1 MKADKHNNESHKDSL
16 SIENWVRSW
25 RGGLCYYYNPN
36 LKTLHAKLD
45 RNWESR
51 HDRLDDRGNDDNQP
65 RSMSQAKRHIK
76 PQKLISVHAA
86 ARGLK
91 VIHNQIENQDTDN
104 NIDTINNSIIE
115 TPSKKQEI
123 RGLPYV
129 VIID

>member
-1 MKADKHNNESHKDSL
+1 
-16 SIENWVRSW
+16 
-25 RGGLCYYYNPN
+25 
-36 LKTLHAKLD
+36 
-45 RNWESR
+45 
-51 HDRLDDRGNDDNQP
+51 
-65 RSMSQAKRHIK
+65 MSQAKRHIK